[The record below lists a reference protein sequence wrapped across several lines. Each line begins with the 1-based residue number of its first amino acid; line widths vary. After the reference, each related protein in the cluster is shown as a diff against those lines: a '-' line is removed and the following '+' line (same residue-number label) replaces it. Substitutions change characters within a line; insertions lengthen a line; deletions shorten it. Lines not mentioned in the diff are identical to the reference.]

1 MVIKKSVEHLKE
13 NNMGYWEHL
22 KFASGHGIRCIKAGV
37 LLILH
42 SIIPAFFPKTGSVLV
57 NELNKSFTQH
67 NDYLHLKARV
77 EAFSKMVYVSDDDK
91 DLTRSCR

>member
-1 MVIKKSVEHLKE
+1 MVIKKSVEHLQE

-57 NELNKSFTQH
+57 NQLNKSFTDH
-67 NDYLHLKARV
+67 NDWLQLKDRM
-77 EAFSKMVYVSDDDK
+77 EKFKNIYKSP
-91 DLTRSCR
+91 

>member
-1 MVIKKSVEHLKE
+1 MVIKKSFEHLKE

-42 SIIPAFFPKTGSVLV
+42 SFIPALFPKTGSVLV
-57 NELNKSFTQH
+57 NELNKSFTEH
-67 NDYLHLKARV
+67 NDYLQLKERV
-77 EAFSKMVYVSDDDK
+77 EAFSKMIYTSSE
-91 DLTRSCR
+91 TNERTCN

>member
-13 NNMGYWEHL
+13 NNMGYWQHL

-42 SIIPAFFPKTGSVLV
+42 SLIPALFPKTGSVLV
-57 NELNKSFTQH
+57 NELNKSFTEH
-67 NDYLHLKARV
+67 NDYLHLKTRV
-77 EAFSKMVYVSDDDK
+77 EAFSKMVYLSDKDK
-91 DLTRSCR
+91 DLTRNCR